1 MGVNKPTC
9 DSGITTSQG
18 RKSSIGSQKWS
29 EMGANYAK
37 SRGNSWKTVWP
48 PTFHCKKKWS
58 VSGDNFPRIICRS
71 MRGINTSY
79 EHIKF
84 ALLLPHHMPYTLSIL
99 YIYIYTFICI
109 YVCMFRCIC
118 VYVYMYI
125 CICIYVYMY
134 ICVFVYVYMYI
145 CIYVYICIHMYTYV
159 YICIHMYM
167 YVYVY
172 IYILY
177 INVPEHIY
185 IYILHINVCVSTIS
199 FYVYINLYLLS
210 YITKISWLK
219 PTWHAFVGC
228 FVVGRLSRFD
238 GFSPFARLPY
248 FHSF

>member
-1 MGVNKPTC
+1 MQNLEETHGRLYDHLHFIAKKNDRFPVTTFRGSFADLCGVST
-9 DSGITTSQG
+9 
-18 RKSSIGSQKWS
+18 
-29 EMGANYAK
+29 
-37 SRGNSWKTVWP
+37 
-48 PTFHCKKKWS
+48 
-58 VSGDNFPRIICRS
+58 
-71 MRGINTSY
+71 
-79 EHIKF
+79 
-84 ALLLPHHMPYTLSIL
+84 HHMNILSLRCSCLTICHIPCL
-99 YIYIYTFICI
+99 YYIYIHS
-109 YVCMFRCIC
+109 
-118 VYVYMYI
+118 YVYMYVCSDVYVCM
-125 CICIYVYMY
+125 CICIYVYVYIYMY
-134 ICVFVYVYMYI
+134 ICIYVYLYMYICIYVYMYI

-172 IYILY
+172 IYTIY
-177 INVPEHIY
+177 KCTWTYIY
-185 IYILHINVCVSTIS
+185 IYTAYKCVCVSTIS